1 MSSRATSRALNTAL
15 EFIYLFIALVM
26 LIYYDMYRYEK
37 LSSFIHAFLD
47 QKYVRGV
54 KKLRFAEPS

>member
-1 MSSRATSRALNTAL
+1 M
-15 EFIYLFIALVM
+15 FIYLFIALVM

-37 LSSFIHAFLD
+37 LSSFIHAFFLD